1 MLQPDIGPPKTAQL
15 LTRILPAMALVV
27 VGLALV
33 MLLFR

>member
-1 MLQPDIGPPKTAQL
+1 MFRPQTRP
-15 LTRILPAMALVV
+15 LTRILPAIALVV